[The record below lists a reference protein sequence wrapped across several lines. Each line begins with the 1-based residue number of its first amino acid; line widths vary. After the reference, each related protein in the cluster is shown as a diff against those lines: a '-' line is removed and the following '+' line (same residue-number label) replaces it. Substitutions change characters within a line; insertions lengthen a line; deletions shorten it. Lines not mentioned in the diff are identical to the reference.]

1 MKLRSSFLV
10 LFLITSFYNAQTY
23 TLADLEDSFLKN
35 NYWLIAKKLNV
46 NRADAEILQ
55 EKLWP
60 NPTLSVSEVNL
71 WANPPVEEMPPLF
84 GNYGRTQQISVELEQ
99 LIVTAGKRKKRV
111 DLKNLEKNSSLY
123 EYEELILNLK
133 KELRESFYE
142 IQNTNEQ
149 LSVIASQL
157 QLFQNLEQQY
167 ARQSQLKNVS
177 RVDYLRIQTEVKS
190 LRNEMVSL
198 QLDQRENL
206 SDLEI
211 LTQIPALSIDN
222 LQFRKAELNKSI
234 LLPNDIVSTF
244 ENANPTFLN
253 QKNSLLMAD
262 KSYELARAERVP
274 DVALQLGYDR
284 GGNIMQDFIGLGF
297 SIDLPIFNN
306 NKGNIKAA
314 KYVSDQESVQI
325 AAVKWELE
333 SKIKKS
339 IQQLVDLEIA
349 LNLYSDE
356 EVAEQNTMIDNYQ
369 KQFQNKQVT
378 LLEMIDFLDAVR
390 TAKSSQADLQENYFK
405 TFEEIQYLIGKD
417 L

>member
-1 MKLRSSFLV
+1 ML
-10 LFLITSFYNAQTY
+10 TGFYKAQTY
-23 TLADLEDSFLKN
+23 TLADLEDHFLKH
-35 NYWLIAKKLNV
+35 NYSLIAKKLNI

-60 NPTLSVSEVNL
+60 NPTLSVGEVNL

-84 GNYGRTQQISVELEQ
+84 GNYGRTQQITVELEQ
-99 LIVTAGKRKKRV
+99 LIITARKRKKRI
-111 DLKNLEKNSSLY
+111 DLKNLEKNNSLY

-198 QLDQRENL
+198 QLEQQENL

-211 LTQIPALSIDN
+211 LTQIPALSIEN

-244 ENANPTFLN
+244 ENANPSFLN
-253 QKNSLLMAD
+253 QKNSLMMAD
-262 KSYELARAERVP
+262 KSYELAKAERVP
-274 DVALQLGYDR
+274 DVTLQVNYDR

-297 SIDLPIFNN
+297 SVDLPIFNN

-314 KYVSDQESVQI
+314 KYVADQESVQI
-325 AAVKWELE
+325 SAVKWELE
-333 SKIKKS
+333 SKIKKN
-339 IQQLVDLEIA
+339 IQQLVDLEKA

-378 LLEMIDFLDAVR
+378 LLEMIDFLESVR
-390 TAKSSQADLQENYFK
+390 NSKNSQADLQEKYNK

>member
-222 LQFRKAELNKSI
+222 LQFRKAELNKSV
-234 LLPNDIVSTF
+234 LLPADIVSTF

-253 QKNSLLMAD
+253 QKNSLLRAD
-262 KSYELARAERVP
+262 KSYEIARAERVP
-274 DVALQLGYDR
+274 DVTLQANYDR

-314 KYVSDQESVQI
+314 KYIADQEAVQI
-325 AAVKWELE
+325 SAVKWELE

-339 IQQLVDLEIA
+339 IQQLIDLEKA
-349 LNLYSDE
+349 LNLYSE
-356 EVAEQNTMIDNYQ
+356 EEISEQNTMIDNYQ

-378 LLEMIDFLDAVR
+378 LLEMIDFLEAVR
-390 TAKSSQADLQENYFK
+390 TAKNSQADLQQNYYK

>member
-1 MKLRSSFLV
+1 MKLRSSLLV
-10 LFLITSFYNAQTY
+10 LILITSFYNAQTY

-71 WANPPVEEMPPLF
+71 WANQPVEEMPPLF

-262 KSYELARAERVP
+262 KSYEIARAERVP
-274 DVALQLGYDR
+274 DVTLQANYDR

-314 KYVSDQESVQI
+314 KYVADQESVQI
-325 AAVKWELE
+325 SAVKWELE

-339 IQQLVDLEIA
+339 IQQLVDLEKA

-378 LLEMIDFLDAVR
+378 LLEMIDFLEAVR
-390 TAKSSQADLQENYFK
+390 TAKNSQADLQENYYK

>member
-10 LFLITSFYNAQTY
+10 LFLITSIYNAQSY
-23 TLADLEDSFLKN
+23 SLADLEDHFLKN

-46 NRADAEILQ
+46 NRADAGILQ

-60 NPTLSVSEVNL
+60 NPTLNVSEVNL

-84 GNYGRTQQISVELEQ
+84 GNYGRTQQISAELEQ
-99 LIVTAGKRKKRV
+99 LIITAGKRKKRV

-142 IQNTNEQ
+142 LQNTNEQ

-157 QLFQNLEQQY
+157 QLLQNLEQQY

-177 RVDYLRIQTEVKS
+177 RVDYLRIQTEVKT

-222 LQFRKAELNKSI
+222 LKFLKANLDKSV
-234 LLPNDIVSTF
+234 LLPSDIISTF

-262 KSYELARAERVP
+262 KSYEIALAEKVP
-274 DVALQLGYDR
+274 DVTLRANYDR
-284 GGNIMQDFIGLGF
+284 GGNIMLDFIGLGF

-314 KYVSDQESVQI
+314 KYVADQEAIQI
-325 AAVKWELE
+325 SAVKWELE

-339 IQQLVDLEIA
+339 IQQLVDLEKA

-356 EVAEQNTMIDNYQ
+356 EVAEQNTMMDNYQ
-369 KQFQNKQVT
+369 QQFQNKQVT
-378 LLEMIDFLDAVR
+378 LLEMIDFLEAVR
-390 TAKSSQADLQENYFK
+390 TAKNSQADLQQNYYK

>member
-111 DLKNLEKNSSLY
+111 DLKNLEKKSSLY

-149 LSVIASQL
+149 LSVIESQL

-211 LTQIPALSIDN
+211 LTQIPTLSIDN
-222 LQFRKAELNKSI
+222 LQFRKAELNKSV
-234 LLPNDIVSTF
+234 LLPADIVSTF

-253 QKNSLLMAD
+253 QKNSLLIAD
-262 KSYELARAERVP
+262 KSYEIARAERVP
-274 DVALQLGYDR
+274 DVTLQANYDR

-314 KYVSDQESVQI
+314 KYVADQEAVQI
-325 AAVKWELE
+325 SAVKWELE

-339 IQQLVDLEIA
+339 IQQLIDLEKA
-349 LNLYSDE
+349 LNLYSEE

-378 LLEMIDFLDAVR
+378 LLEMIDFLEAVR
-390 TAKSSQADLQENYFK
+390 TAKNSQADLQQNYYK